1 VGEGVAITYP
11 TVIHKVLSK
20 TNTQG
25 EIRIIYKKK
34 HYLGIFW
41 GPATTNLDILL
52 AGVHPLPKGVGE
64 LVFRDCLDYPTARPA
79 GMIFGK

>member
-1 VGEGVAITYP
+1 
-11 TVIHKVLSK
+11 VIKK

-25 EIRIIYKKK
+25 EIRIIYKK

-41 GPATTNLDILL
+41 GLATTNLDILL

-64 LVFRDCLDYPTARPA
+64 LVSSDSLDYPTARPA